1 MLVTSASVE
10 SPVSSLSTSSM
21 PFALSFTPRY
31 TLDDESP
38 WLLGIDPV
46 RRYWINV
53 NGEKS
58 VAITIPGL
66 LIPSLETL
74 QEAIRSFRSLPVGAT
89 LTLPTFTSER
99 LTIHHPM
106 ENIYAIPHSVE
117 GRNAWHIFDR
127 ETVESFLL
135 TAHPDWQCAPQDLT
149 LGRDLIT
156 QAWEHSTVA

>member
-1 MLVTSASVE
+1 
-10 SPVSSLSTSSM
+10 M
-21 PFALSFTPRY
+21 PSALSFAPRY

-38 WLLGIDPV
+38 WLMGIDPI

-58 VAITIPGL
+58 MAITIPGL
-66 LIPSLETL
+66 LTPSLEVL
-74 QEAIRSFRSLPVGAT
+74 QEAIRSFRSLPAGAT
-89 LTLPTFTSER
+89 LTLPTFTDER
-99 LTIHHPM
+99 LTIHHPV
-106 ENIYAIPHSVE
+106 ENIYAVPYSIE

-149 LGRDLIT
+149 LGRNLIT
-156 QAWEHSTVA
+156 QAWEHSAAA